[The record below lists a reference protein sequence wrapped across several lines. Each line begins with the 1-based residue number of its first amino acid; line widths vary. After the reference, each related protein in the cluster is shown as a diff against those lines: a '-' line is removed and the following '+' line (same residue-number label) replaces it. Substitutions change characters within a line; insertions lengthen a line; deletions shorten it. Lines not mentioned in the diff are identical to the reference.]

1 MGQVHLKND
10 SELDSMRGCIYP
22 ASHSGISM
30 GLELNF
36 SMDGLVAGV
45 KAVFDAAQATQDRSE
60 EREWSGS

>member
-10 SELDSMRGCIYP
+10 SELDNVRGCIYS

-30 GLELNF
+30 RLELNF

-45 KAVFDAAQATQDRSE
+45 KAVFDAE
-60 EREWSGS
+60 